1 MILANEFQSPR
12 EEKVPDSNPDS
23 DEKEE
28 PKTIVLLR
36 FSDDY
41 VVEFRTRIQEA
52 SEALSL
58 FGGELIAL
66 APQVIWQY
74 CKFGNFRENF
84 IFSNSIIRNIYDVK
98 NSRLGH
104 DLTSSVND
112 RIILLFNIQYNS
124 QP

>member
-1 MILANEFQSPR
+1 MILAYEFQSPK

-23 DEKEE
+23 NEKEE

-52 SEALSL
+52 NEALSL

-66 APQVIWQY
+66 APQVI
-74 CKFGNFRENF
+74 
-84 IFSNSIIRNIYDVK
+84 
-98 NSRLGH
+98 
-104 DLTSSVND
+104 
-112 RIILLFNIQYNS
+112 
-124 QP
+124 